1 MTNRTTKRTT
11 TTTTGAS
18 TGKDKATTKIEGN
31 TEREK
36 GETITTRTGA
46 AITGTIMRRN
56 QEMTTGERRSSP
68 SKRRKIVVIIDE
80 MYGKILF

>member
-1 MTNRTTKRTT
+1 M
-11 TTTTGAS
+11 TTGAS
-18 TGKDKATTKIEGN
+18 TGKEKATMRIEGN

-36 GETITTRTGA
+36 GETITTRTEA

-80 MYGKILF
+80 MYGEIFCFRGIERLL